1 MDELNLMIITKFYIF
16 NTFYLL
22 AQQIF
27 LPDSPAKQQVVSVMQ
42 VLMSR
47 EMAHRQEAGEKKGA
61 LISHKWIIIL

>member
-22 AQQIF
+22 AHQIF
-27 LPDSPAKQQVVSVMQ
+27 LPDSPAKQQIVSVMQ

-47 EMAHRQEAGEKKGA
+47 EMAHRQEAREKKGT